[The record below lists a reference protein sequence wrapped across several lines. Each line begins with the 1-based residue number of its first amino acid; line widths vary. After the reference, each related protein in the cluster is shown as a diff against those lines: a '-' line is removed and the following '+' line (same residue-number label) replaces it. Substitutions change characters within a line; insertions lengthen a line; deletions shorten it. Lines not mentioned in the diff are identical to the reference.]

1 MAIEPETL
9 GRLFDA
15 HASALVLFARSWCDR
30 AAAED
35 AVQEAFVKLAAQR
48 IAPDQPAAWLYRV
61 VRNAAIG
68 ASRSFWRRKK
78 REAVASA
85 PEAVFASAD
94 ERIDAREAARLLE
107 DLDPESRAVVVAR
120 IWGGLTFEEIAR
132 AQGLSLTTAH
142 RRYRDALA
150 RLHARIEPS
159 WTAPRAT

>member
-9 GRLFDA
+9 RRLFDA
-15 HASALVLFARSWCDR
+15 HSAALVLFARSWTDR
-30 AAAED
+30 SAAED

-48 IAPDQPAAWLYRV
+48 AAPDQPVAWLYAV

-68 ASRSFWRRKK
+68 AARSFWRRRK
-78 REAVASA
+78 REARIA
-85 PEAVFASAD
+85 PSEAVFASAD

-120 IWGGLTFEEIAR
+120 IWGGLTFDEIAR

-150 RLHARIEPS
+150 RLQERMDTS